1 MVPEPVAPGG
11 SEANADK
18 AQPHLH
24 PATPAAGASGTPHLE
39 RRIGLASAVTLNMMY
54 MIGVGPFI
62 TLPLIVAA
70 MGGSQAL
77 LGWLLGALIAVC
89 DGLVWAE
96 LGAAMPG
103 SGGSYR
109 YLKEIYGPQR
119 LGRLVS
125 FLFIWQL
132 SFSAPLSIASGAIGL
147 SQYAAF
153 FWPRLELIW
162 SNHTWALHL
171 PLLGTLQ
178 LTLVAMPA
186 TFLAIGICGLT
197 AFLLYRRITA
207 IARLTKVLWVG
218 VMGTIGW
225 IIFAGLTHFNA
236 HRAFDLPPGAFS
248 FSRDFFHGLGGAMLI
263 AAYDI
268 GGYYN
273 VCFLGDEVK
282 DPTKNIPRALLLS
295 ILAVACLYIVMNVS
309 ILGVIPWRELA
320 QSGAS
325 NSKLYVVSTMM
336 QRLYGQGAA
345 SVISVLVMWTAFAS
359 IFSLTLGYSRVPYAA
374 ALDGNYFRAFAKVHP
389 VDHFPYVSL
398 LALTGVA
405 AVFCFLRLADLIASL
420 IVIRIVLQFLVQSI
434 GVIVLRI
441 RRPDM
446 PRPFRMWLYPVP
458 ALVAS
463 ASFLFILFSRKDF
476 LREVRYAGVILV
488 VGVVIYGVR
497 SWRRRE
503 WPFGERS
510 LVAGR

>member
-1 MVPEPVAPGG
+1 V
-11 SEANADK
+11 
-18 AQPHLH
+18 
-24 PATPAAGASGTPHLE
+24 
-39 RRIGLASAVTLNMMY
+39 
-54 MIGVGPFI
+54 
-62 TLPLIVAA
+62 
-70 MGGSQAL
+70 
-77 LGWLLGALIAVC
+77 LGAFLAIC

-109 YLKEIYGPQR
+109 YLKEIYGPKK
-119 LGRLVS
+119 LGRLIS

-153 FWPRLELIW
+153 FWPGLERVW
-162 SNHTWALHL
+162 SMRTGNLTL
-171 PLLGTLQ
+171 PLVGTLQ
-178 LTLVAMPA
+178 LTWVAMPA
-186 TFLAIGICGLT
+186 TLMAIGVCALT

-207 IARLTKVLWVG
+207 ISRLTKLLWLG

-225 IIFAGLTHFNA
+225 IIFTGLTHFNA
-236 HRAFDLPPGAFS
+236 HQAFDLPPGAFT

-282 DPTKNIPRALLLS
+282 DPGKNIPRALFLS
-295 ILAVACLYIVMNVS
+295 ILAVACLYIVMNIS

-320 QSGAS
+320 QSGAA

-336 QRLYGQGAA
+336 ERVYGHGAA

-359 IFSLTLGYSRVPYAA
+359 VFSLTLGYSRVPYAA
-374 ALDGNYFRAFAKVHP
+374 ALDGDYFRVFARVHP
-389 VDHFPYVSL
+389 VHRFPYVSV
-398 LALTGVA
+398 LALAGVA
-405 AVFCFLRLADLIASL
+405 ALFCFLRLADLIASL

-441 RRPDM
+441 RQPEM
-446 PRPFRMWLYPVP
+446 PRPFRMWLYPLP
-458 ALVAS
+458 ALIAA
-463 ASFLFILFSRKDF
+463 ASFIFILVSRRNF

-488 VGVVIYGVR
+488 VGLAIYIVR
-497 SWRRRE
+497 SWRRGE
-503 WPFGERS
+503 WPFAERALGS
-510 LVAGR
+510 RL

>member
-1 MVPEPVAPGG
+1 MTTSPE
-11 SEANADK
+11 
-18 AQPHLH
+18 
-24 PATPAAGASGTPHLE
+24 AGRDARPQLIRG
-39 RRIGLASAVTLNMMY
+39 IGLGSATALNMID

-62 TLPLIVAA
+62 TIPLIVSA
-70 MGGSQAL
+70 MGGPQAM
-77 LGWLLGALIAVC
+77 LGWVLGAVLAIC

-119 LGRLVS
+119 LGRLIS

-132 SFSAPLSIASGAIGL
+132 SFSAPLSIASGCVGL

-153 FWPRLELIW
+153 FFPGLEKVWTERTL
-162 SNHTWALHL
+162 SLPL

-178 LTLVAMPA
+178 VSWIAMPA
-186 TFLAIGICGLT
+186 TLVAIGACLLT

-207 IARLTKVLWVG
+207 IARLTKLLWAG

-225 IIFAGLTHFNA
+225 IIFAGLTHFHA
-236 HRAFDLPPGAFS
+236 HQAFDLPPGAFS
-248 FSRDFFHGLGGAMLI
+248 LSADFFHGLGGAMLI

-273 VCFLGDEVK
+273 VCFLGDEVEE
-282 DPTKNIPRALLLS
+282 PGKNIPRALLLS
-295 ILAVACLYIVMNVS
+295 ILAVVCLYIVMNVS

-325 NSKLYVVSTMM
+325 NSKLYVVSTLM
-336 QRLYGQGAA
+336 QRVYGHGAA
-345 SVISVLVMWTAFAS
+345 SIVSVLVMWTAFAS
-359 IFSLTLGYSRVPYAA
+359 VFSLTLGYSRVPYAA
-374 ALDGNYFRAFAKVHP
+374 ALDGNYFRVFARVHP
-389 VDHFPYVSL
+389 VHRIPYVSV
-398 LALTGVA
+398 LALAGVA
-405 AVFCFLRLADLIASL
+405 ALFCFLRLADLIAAL
-420 IVIRIVLQFLVQSI
+420 IVIRIVLQFLVQSF
-434 GVIVLRI
+434 GVIILRI

-458 ALVAS
+458 ALVAA
-463 ASFLFILFSRKDF
+463 ASFIFILVSRKDF

-488 VGVVIYGVR
+488 MGVLIYGMR
-497 SWRRRE
+497 AWRRSE
-503 WPFGERS
+503 WPFGKRA
-510 LVAGR
+510 LIVGC

>member
-1 MVPEPVAPGG
+1 MEPSPTNTSDAKPQLVRG
-11 SEANADK
+11 
-18 AQPHLH
+18 
-24 PATPAAGASGTPHLE
+24 
-39 RRIGLASAVTLNMMY
+39 IGLGSATALNMID

-62 TLPLIVAA
+62 TIPLIVTA
-70 MGGSQAL
+70 MGGPQAM
-77 LGWLLGALIAVC
+77 LGWVLGALLAVC

-109 YLKEIYGPQR
+109 YLKEIYGPQT

-153 FWPRLELIW
+153 FWPSLESVW
-162 SNHTWALHL
+162 STRSWSLNL
-171 PLLGTLQ
+171 PLIGPLQ
-178 LTLVAMPA
+178 LSWVAMPA
-186 TFLAIGICGLT
+186 TLVAIGVCALT

-207 IARLTKVLWVG
+207 ISRLTKVLWTG
-218 VMGTIGW
+218 VMATIGW
-225 IIFAGLTHFNA
+225 IILTGLTHFNA
-236 HRAFDLPPGAFS
+236 HQAFDLPPGAFS

-282 DPTKNIPRALLLS
+282 DPGKNIPRALLLS
-295 ILAVACLYIVMNVS
+295 ILAVASLYIVMNIS
-309 ILGVIPWRELA
+309 ILGVIPWRELM

-325 NSKLYVVSTMM
+325 DTKLYIVSTMM
-336 QRLYGQGAA
+336 QRVYGHGAA

-359 IFSLTLGYSRVPYAA
+359 VFSLTLGYSRVPYAA
-374 ALDGNYFRAFAKVHP
+374 ALDGNYFRAFARVHP
-389 VDHFPYVSL
+389 VYKFPYVSL
-398 LALTGVA
+398 LALAGVA
-405 AVFCFLRLADLIASL
+405 ALFCFLRLADLIAAL

-441 RRPDM
+441 RRPDL
-446 PRPFRMWLYPVP
+446 PRPFRMWLYPAP
-458 ALVAS
+458 ALIAA
-463 ASFLFILFSRKDF
+463 ASFTFILISRKNF
-476 LREVRYAGVILV
+476 LREIRYAGVILV
-488 VGVVIYGVR
+488 VGLAIYIVR
-497 SWRRRE
+497 AWRRRE
-503 WPFGERS
+503 WPFRNES
-510 LVAGR
+510 LVVSR

>member
-1 MVPEPVAPGG
+1 MHTETQPAQAAATGAPLIRGISLG
-11 SEANADK
+11 S
-18 AQPHLH
+18 
-24 PATPAAGASGTPHLE
+24 ATA
-39 RRIGLASAVTLNMMY
+39 LNMID

-62 TLPLIVAA
+62 TIPLIVSA
-70 MGGSQAL
+70 MGGPQAM
-77 LGWLLGALIAVC
+77 LGWVLGAMMAIC

-109 YLKEIYGPQR
+109 YLLQIYGPQK
-119 LGRLVS
+119 LGRLIS

-153 FWPRLELIW
+153 FFPRLEDVW
-162 SNHTWALHL
+162 SSHTWSLSL

-178 LTLVAMPA
+178 LSWVAMPA
-186 TFLAIGICGLT
+186 TFLAIGVCGLT

-207 IARLTKVLWVG
+207 ITRLTKLLWAG

-236 HRAFDLPPGAFS
+236 HQAFAIPPKAFS
-248 FSRDFFHGLGGAMLI
+248 FSSDFFRGLGGAMLI

-282 DPTKNIPRALLLS
+282 EPGKNIPRALLLS
-295 ILAVACLYIVMNVS
+295 ILAVACLYVVMNVS

-325 NSKLYVVSTMM
+325 NSKLYVVSTLM
-336 QRLYGQGAA
+336 QRVYGHTAA
-345 SVISVLVMWTAFAS
+345 SLISVLVMWTAFAS
-359 IFSLTLGYSRVPYAA
+359 VFSLTLGYSRVPYAA
-374 ALDGNYFRAFAKVHP
+374 ALDGNYFRAFARVHP
-389 VDHFPYVSL
+389 VHQFPFVSL

-405 AVFCFLRLADLIASL
+405 ALFCFLRLADLIAAL
-420 IVIRIVLQFLVQSI
+420 VVIRIILQYLVQAV
-434 GVIVLRI
+434 GVIVLRV
-441 RRPDM
+441 RRPDL
-446 PRPFRMWLYPVP
+446 PRPFRMWLYPLP
-458 ALVAS
+458 ALVAA
-463 ASFLFILFSRKDF
+463 ASFMFMLVSRKDS
-476 LREVRYAGVILV
+476 LREIRYAGIILLA
-488 VGVVIYGVR
+488 GTAIYIVR
-497 SWRRRE
+497 AWRRQE
-503 WPFGERS
+503 WPFGGRS